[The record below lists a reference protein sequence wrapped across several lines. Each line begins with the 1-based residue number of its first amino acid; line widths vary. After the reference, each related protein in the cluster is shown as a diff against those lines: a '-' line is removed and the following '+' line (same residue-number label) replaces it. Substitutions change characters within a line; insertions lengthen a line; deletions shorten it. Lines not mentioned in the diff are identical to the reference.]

1 VSDLLLTGIGELTT
15 NTGDPIPDAA
25 VKVTD
30 GTVVFAGPETD
41 APQQGG
47 ANHIDC
53 QGRAVIPG
61 MVDAH
66 THLVFEGDRADE
78 FALRMG
84 GPGYQEI
91 AASGGGI
98 LSTVR
103 ATRAATEEQLFET
116 AARRVRTMIAS
127 GTTTVEIKSGYG
139 LDTATE
145 VLLLRVAR
153 RIGEELP
160 VTVKTT
166 FLGAHT
172 LPPEYSGDR
181 AGYVDLVIEEMLP
194 AAAPLADYCDVFVE
208 EGAFSVDEARRI
220 FEAAKKHGLAAR
232 VHSDQLTRAGGAAL
246 AAEIGA
252 ASADH
257 LDHATEAD
265 ADSLARAGVVAVLVP
280 GASYSLRS
288 SQAPGPMLLDHEV
301 TIALATDC
309 NPGTSYFESMGLVIS
324 LAVVQMGLTTE
335 QALFAA
341 TRGGARSLGL
351 DDHGIIAPGSVGDLV
366 VLDAPA
372 PAHIPYRPGT
382 NLIWKTVKQGV
393 VVASRAASFGR

>member
-1 VSDLLLTGIGELTT
+1 VNDLLLTGIGELTT
-15 NTGDPIPDAA
+15 NIGDPIPAAA

-30 GTVVFAGPETD
+30 GSVVFAGPERD
-41 APQQGG
+41 APEQGG
-47 ANHIDC
+47 AEHIDC

-66 THLVFEGDRADE
+66 THLVFGGDRADE
-78 FALRMG
+78 FAVKMG
-84 GPGYQEI
+84 GAGYQEI

-98 LSTVR
+98 LSTVA
-103 ATRAATEEQLFET
+103 ATRAASEDELFS
-116 AARRVRTMIAS
+116 AAAGRARRMIAS
-127 GTTTVEIKSGYG
+127 GTTTLEIKSGYG
-139 LDTATE
+139 LDMSAE
-145 VLLLRVAR
+145 LAMLRVAK

-160 VTVKTT
+160 VTVKAT
-166 FLGAHT
+166 FLGAHA
-172 LPPEYSGDR
+172 LPREYERDR
-181 AGYVDLVIEEMLP
+181 SGYVDLVIEEMLP

-208 EGAFSVDEARRI
+208 EGAFSVDEARLI

-232 VHSDQLTRAGGAAL
+232 VHADQMTRSGGASL

-280 GASYSLRS
+280 GASYTLRS
-288 SQAPGPMLLDHEV
+288 PQAPGPMLLDHGV

-335 QALFAA
+335 QAIFAA
-341 TRGGARSLGL
+341 TRGGALSLGL
-351 DDHGIIAPGSVGDLV
+351 DDHGIIDLGSAADIV
-366 VLDAPA
+366 VLDAPS

-382 NLIWKTVKQGV
+382 NLIWKTVKNGV
-393 VVASRAASFGR
+393 VVAG